1 MGTLLAE
8 SSHPILRE
16 QQESAMRRTY
26 SMNLASTCATLGLLC
41 AQAALI
47 NANAATPGAASG
59 PSTLPTPSVTTAS
72 AASEADG
79 KLAHADRRFLKEAAH
94 AGLAEIEAS
103 KLATGKASNAEVKR
117 FAQQMIDDHTR
128 VSGELETLAKAKDFK
143 LPTEPSL
150 ADKAKLKVLG
160 MRDGA
165 GFDKHYIAGFGVS
178 AHEDAVKLFQQV
190 IREGKDTDIKAFAT
204 KTLPALQHHLEMA
217 RALKP
222 QTDKN
227 DK

>member
-1 MGTLLAE
+1 
-8 SSHPILRE
+8 
-16 QQESAMRRTY
+16 MRRTP
-26 SMNLASTCATLGLLC
+26 SSTLSLTCAALGLVWAQLALASAY
-41 AQAALI
+41 
-47 NANAATPGAASG
+47 AATPGAVSTPAS
-59 PSTLPTPSVTTAS
+59 SV
-72 AASEADG
+72 ASEAADG
-79 KLAHADRRFLKEAAH
+79 KLAHADKRFLKEAAYG
-94 AGLAEIEAS
+94 GLAEIEAS
-103 KLATGKASNAEVKR
+103 KTATGKASNAEVKR

-128 VSGELETLAKAKDFK
+128 VSAELETLAKAKDFK

-150 ADKAKLKVLG
+150 GDKAKLKMLG

-165 GFDKHYIAGFGVS
+165 GFDKHYISTFGVS
-178 AHEDAVKLFQQV
+178 AHEDTVKLFQQV

-204 KTLPALQHHLEMA
+204 KTLPGLQHHLEMA

>member
-1 MGTLLAE
+1 
-8 SSHPILRE
+8 
-16 QQESAMRRTY
+16 MRRIP
-26 SMNLASTCATLGLLC
+26 SSTLVSACAVLGVVW
-41 AQAALI
+41 AQAALMS
-47 NANAATPGAASG
+47 AHAAQP
-59 PSTLPTPSVTTAS
+59 S
-72 AASEADG
+72 AASAPPTLSIASAPASEASDG
-79 KLAHADRRFLKEAAH
+79 KLAHADRRFLKEAAY
-94 AGLAEIEAS
+94 AGLAEVEAS
-103 KLATGKASNAEVKR
+103 KVATGKASNAEVKR
-117 FAQQMIDDHTR
+117 FAQQMIDDHTH
-128 VSGELETLAKAKDFK
+128 VAAELETLAKGKDFK

-150 ADKAKLKVLG
+150 GDKAKLKILA
-160 MRDGA
+160 MREGA
-165 GFDKHYIAGFGVS
+165 SFDKHYIATFGVG

>member
-1 MGTLLAE
+1 
-8 SSHPILRE
+8 
-16 QQESAMRRTY
+16 MRRTFTF
-26 SMNLASTCATLGLLC
+26 NLASTCAVLGLLC
-41 AQAALI
+41 AQAALTS
-47 NANAATPGAASG
+47 AYAASPAGAASG
-59 PSTLPTPSVTTAS
+59 AATLPSPTVTTAS
-72 AASEADG
+72 GANEADS

-94 AGLAEIEAS
+94 SGLAEIEAS
-103 KLATGKASNAEVKR
+103 KTATGKASNAEVKR

-128 VSGELETLAKAKDFK
+128 VAAELETLAKAKDFK

-150 ADKAKLKVLG
+150 GDKAKLKMLG

-165 GFDKHYIAGFGVS
+165 SFDKHYVAGFGVS